1 MVDTICDVTYDIEP
15 VLSENRGENRM
26 TINELMKQVDVD
38 QVTEAFMLVNWIFKS
53 DDYEFNIVEK
63 FKAISKIRDVI
74 RENIT
79 LFRECVPSKKT
90 DGFTV
95 FISEDLTGKD
105 FENEEATEISCYGV
119 NDEDTMAVLE
129 ENFCLFTD
137 RSEIAL
143 ERYSF
148 DYEDICKIAN
158 YVIAKSSIDKLGK
171 ELCAAKIFSDMF
183 FWEFRSEKIM

>member
-63 FKAISKIRDVI
+63 FKAITKIRDVI

-79 LFRECVPSKKT
+79 LFRECVPSKKQM
-90 DGFTV
+90 
-95 FISEDLTGKD
+95 DLLC
-105 FENEEATEISCYGV
+105 SSV
-119 NDEDTMAVLE
+119 
-129 ENFCLFTD
+129 
-137 RSEIAL
+137 
-143 ERYSF
+143 
-148 DYEDICKIAN
+148 KI
-158 YVIAKSSIDKLGK
+158 
-171 ELCAAKIFSDMF
+171 
-183 FWEFRSEKIM
+183 